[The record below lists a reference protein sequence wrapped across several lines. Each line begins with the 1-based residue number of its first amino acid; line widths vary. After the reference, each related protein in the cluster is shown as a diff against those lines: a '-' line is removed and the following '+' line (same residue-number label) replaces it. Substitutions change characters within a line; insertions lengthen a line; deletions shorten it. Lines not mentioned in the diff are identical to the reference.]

1 MREIFINIEDIE
13 YYLKHEIEI
22 TSEENNMIKLKF
34 IMYIDSVCND
44 IRSKEKEI
52 IDEFRYLMYLNSY
65 KYKDYSINLDSLFET
80 EYKKDENNVKIKAYK
95 ITFRL
100 TFIDT
105 FEKDINEIKGF
116 FKDLFD
122 AKHYR
127 ENFKNEMPKTDEKDI
142 TTGVFCFYGGALNL
156 VEPEDKLM
164 FLIDEK
170 IEYAKEL
177 IKPYLKEAFEA
188 ENKEFVSLESFTY
201 DLIYDPCALWDKEH
215 IFETPVFKFSV
226 IVKDKKEA

>member
-13 YYLKHEIEI
+13 YYLKHEIEV
-22 TSEENNMIKLKF
+22 TNEENNMIKLKF

-65 KYKDYSINLDSLFET
+65 KYKDYSINLDSIFEIECKT
-80 EYKKDENNVKIKAYK
+80 DENNGKTKAYK

-105 FEKDINEIKGF
+105 FEKDINEIKDF
-116 FKDLFD
+116 FKSLFNP
-122 AKHYR
+122 KNYK
-127 ENFKNEMPKTDEKDI
+127 ENFKNEMPKIDENGI
-142 TTGVFCFYGGALNL
+142 TTGVFCFYGGTLNL

-201 DLIYDPCALWDKEH
+201 YLINDPCALWDKEH

-226 IVKDKKEA
+226 IAKDKKEA